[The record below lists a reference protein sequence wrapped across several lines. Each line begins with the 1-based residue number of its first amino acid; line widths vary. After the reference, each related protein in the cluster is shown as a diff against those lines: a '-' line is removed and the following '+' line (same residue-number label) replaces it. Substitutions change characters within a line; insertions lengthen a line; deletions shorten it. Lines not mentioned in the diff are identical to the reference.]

1 MELIKVTKSGA
12 IHYEL
17 DDGRIGAT
25 YPSGYVRVSTNGVGY
40 YSKRLK
46 FYQINPQRK
55 KWYDKS
61 KDWGYHHIRLKVNN
75 HSDRTRLLLD
85 FNNKNCQKYVE

>member
-1 MELIKVTKSGA
+1 MKLIKVTKSGA

-25 YPSGYVRVSTNGVGY
+25 YPSGYVRVSTYGIGH
-40 YSKRLK
+40 YSKRVK
-46 FYQINPQRK
+46 FYQINKQKK

-61 KDWGYHHIRLKVNN
+61 KAWGFNIIRLKVNN

-85 FNNKNCQKYVE
+85 FNNKNCK